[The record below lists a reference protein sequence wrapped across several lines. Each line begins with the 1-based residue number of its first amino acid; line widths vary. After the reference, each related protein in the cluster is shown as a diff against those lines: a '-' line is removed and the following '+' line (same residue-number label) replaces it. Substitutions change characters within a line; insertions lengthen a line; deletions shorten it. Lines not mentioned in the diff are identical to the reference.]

1 LVASAETTEKD
12 LKSWINERV
21 EAKFQ
26 RVSSVVIMEEFPR
39 NVAGKVL
46 KREMRKP
53 YWEGR
58 A

>member
-1 LVASAETTEKD
+1 
-12 LKSWINERV
+12 
-21 EAKFQ
+21 
-26 RVSSVVIMEEFPR
+26 VIMEEFPR